1 MTRDKISLAERQ
13 QWLDERID
21 PEDQKKVNILPSRM
35 MPAYTM
41 SPEKAETIKKKE
53 EEAAL
58 SDGREMEII
67 FGSLSKS
74 QMRKLYI

>member
-1 MTRDKISLAERQ
+1 MTLAERQ

-21 PEDQKKVNILPSRM
+21 PEDQRKVNVLPSRM

-41 SPEKAETIKKKE
+41 SPEKAEIIKKKE

-58 SDGREMEII
+58 SDGTEPEFRIVEVT
-67 FGSLSKS
+67 KS
-74 QMRKLYI
+74 LYI

>member
-1 MTRDKISLAERQ
+1 MTRDKMTPDERQ

-41 SPEKAETIKKKE
+41 SPEAVTALDAEISKMEEARKANGGILPMEEVVIKK
-53 EEAAL
+53 
-58 SDGREMEII
+58 S
-67 FGSLSKS
+67 
-74 QMRKLYI
+74 LYI